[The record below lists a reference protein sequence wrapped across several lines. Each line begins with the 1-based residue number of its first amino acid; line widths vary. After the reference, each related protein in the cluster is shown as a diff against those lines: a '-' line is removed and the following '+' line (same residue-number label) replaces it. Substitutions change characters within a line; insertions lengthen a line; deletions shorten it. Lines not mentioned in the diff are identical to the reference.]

1 MERNQ
6 TAIRIPFPDAV
17 ERHLTLRVG
26 ACRLRLTRG
35 SGLDWVDGTYNDPT
49 GSLRS
54 RIVQEGGSARITQEP
69 QVTELLG
76 WRRGVPA
83 FDLALG
89 TAHPFSLTIETG
101 ASDTDVELGGV
112 PLKRLAMKLGAG
124 KSTLRF
130 LEPNPQSMSVLDVDA
145 GAGSMELR
153 GLANANFAD
162 MTLNGGAA
170 AFVSEFGGSLQRD
183 ASAVISAGMSTVEL
197 VIPATTAARVVMEST
212 LGRLDTSDGFTTREG
227 GYWTQAAI
235 ADRKPV
241 LTIRASVALGLLT
254 LRTT

>member
-1 MERNQ
+1 
-6 TAIRIPFPDAV
+6 
-17 ERHLTLRVG
+17 
-26 ACRLRLTRG
+26 
-35 SGLDWVDGTYNDPT
+35 LDWVDGTYTDPT

-54 RIVQEGGSARITQEP
+54 RVVQEGGSARITQEP

-83 FDLALG
+83 FDLAFG

-101 ASDTDVELGGV
+101 ASDTDMELGGV
-112 PLKRLAMKLGAG
+112 PLQRLAMKVGAG
-124 KSTLRF
+124 KSVLRF
-130 LEPNPQSMSVLDVDA
+130 LEPNPQIMSVLDIDA
-145 GAGSMELR
+145 GAGSMEMR
-153 GLANANFAD
+153 GLANANFND
-162 MTLNGGAA
+162 MKLDGGAA
-170 AFVSEFGGSLQRD
+170 AFVCEFGGTLQHD

-197 VIPATTAARVVMEST
+197 IIPAATATRVGMEST
-212 LGRLDTSDGFTTREG
+212 LGRLDASDGFTTREG

-241 LTIRASVALGLLT
+241 LTIRAGVALGLLM